1 MKITNFICGYKK
13 TREQDHQEMD
23 FEKDDFSSLSLDK
36 ELGSGE
42 RPTAV
47 RYGLSRWQNV

>member
-23 FEKDDFSSLSLDK
+23 FEKDYFSSLSLDK
-36 ELGSGE
+36 EPRAQENDQL
-42 RPTAV
+42 
-47 RYGLSRWQNV
+47 L